1 LTWTSCAHGGD
12 RARILDLVNDR
23 SLTER
28 ADLRLRA
35 FDYVV
40 RRIVPPVDALTP
52 AQLRRE
58 RARTLPG
65 NPLARLVF
73 GGPAPGVSVA
83 DRRIE
88 RPAWPIPVRT
98 YTPTGVTNP
107 PIVVF
112 LHGGGW
118 VVGNVSQSTWMCGWI
133 ARRSQVLVVSAG
145 YRLAPEHRFPTAV
158 DDAYDAVS
166 WIAGH
171 GRELGGDPSRLA
183 LLGSSAGGN
192 LAAVVC
198 QLARDRDGPSIG
210 LQILLYP
217 AVDVTQET
225 PPRVHL
231 DDAPML
237 RVGDRIAYLR
247 HYTEDAVDPYDPRIS
262 PLHADSL
269 ADLPPAL
276 VITAEHDPLRDEAR
290 RYADRLRAEGTP
302 ARYTDYA
309 GMCHGFMSF
318 PGLAAAARQALAEMC
333 QEIDATL

>member
-1 LTWTSCAHGGD
+1 MRSSVVV
-12 RARILDLVNDR
+12 RAQTVRRILGPVDDR
-23 SLTER
+23 SVTER

-35 FDYVV
+35 FDAVV
-40 RRIVPPVDALTP
+40 RRIVPPVDAMTSE
-52 AQLRRE
+52 QLQRE
-58 RARTLPG
+58 RSRTVPG
-65 NPLARLVF
+65 NPLARFLF
-73 GGPAPGVSVA
+73 GGRAPGVSVA

-88 RPAWPIPVRT
+88 RTDWSIPLRT
-98 YTPTGVTNP
+98 YTPAGVTDP

-118 VVGNVSQSTWMCGWI
+118 VVGNVAQSTWMCSWI

-145 YRLAPEHRFPTAV
+145 YRLAPEHRFPVAV
-158 DDAYDAVS
+158 EDADDAVS
-166 WIAGH
+166 WIAEHGH
-171 GRELGGDPSRLA
+171 ELGGDPSRLG

-192 LAAVVC
+192 LAAVIC
-198 QLARDRDGPSIG
+198 QQARDNTGPSIG

-225 PPRVHL
+225 PPRDYL

-237 RVGDRIAYLR
+237 PVADRIAYLGM
-247 HYTEDAVDPYDPRIS
+247 YTEDAVDPYDPRIS

-269 ADLPPAL
+269 AGLPPAL

-290 RYADRLRAEGTP
+290 RYADRLRAEGTSV
-302 ARYTDYA
+302 RYTDYA

-318 PGLAAAARQALAEMC
+318 PGLASGARQALAEMC
-333 QEIDATL
+333 QVIDATL

>member
-1 LTWTSCAHGGD
+1 MRRG
-12 RARILDLVNDR
+12 ARILGPVNDR
-23 SLTER
+23 SLTGR

-35 FDYVV
+35 FDAVA
-40 RRIVPPVDALTP
+40 RRIVPPVEALTP

-73 GGPAPGVSVA
+73 GGLAPGVSVA
-83 DRRIE
+83 DARIE
-88 RPAWPIPVRT
+88 RADWSMPVRT
-98 YTPTGVTNP
+98 YTPVGVVDP

-118 VVGNVSQSTWMCGWI
+118 VVGNVAQSTWMCSWI
-133 ARRSQVLVVSAG
+133 ARTSQVLVVSTG

-171 GRELGGDPSRLA
+171 GRELGGDPARLA

-198 QLARDRDGPSIG
+198 QLARDRHGPQID

-225 PPRVHL
+225 APRTYL

-237 RVGDRIAYLR
+237 RIADRIAYLR
-247 HYTEDAVDPYDPRIS
+247 HYTDGAVDPYDPRIS
-262 PLHADSL
+262 PLRAPSL
-269 ADLPPAL
+269 AELPRAL

-290 RYADRLRAEGTP
+290 RYADRLRADGTP